1 MKKGILA
8 ALAVVLVLSGCA
20 VRSISDSGYKEG
32 GYYGHRDK
40 NPFYKGELS
49 EFDVLGIEA
58 GKEISEQDISTA
70 ATAKKERMTMRKGDS
85 VMVIQSG
92 AMLPDED
99 MTKNIEKYFSV
110 TVFTGVPETNKKE
123 NTSYAKALRLAA
135 AKAGIE
141 KIFVYWG
148 VLESGTRNLATKT
161 ISWVPIIGGAIP
173 DQTQEIR
180 IRLKVALIDVKSG
193 QWEMF
198 SPKVYEDTATSA
210 SLNRAQSDQAQV
222 ALLKTRAYET
232 AVESTISR
240 YVR

>member
-8 ALAVVLVLSGCA
+8 VLVMVLALSGCA

-32 GYYGHRDK
+32 GYYGHRND

-58 GKEISEQDISTA
+58 GKEISEQDITTA
-70 ATAKKERMTMRKGDS
+70 AAAKKERMTMRKGDS

-99 MTKNIEKYFSV
+99 MTVNMEKYFSV
-110 TVFTGVPETNKKE
+110 TVFTGVPEANKQA
-123 NTSYAKALRLAA
+123 NTSYAKALRFAA

-161 ISWVPIIGGAIP
+161 ISWVPIVGRAIP

-180 IRLKVALIDVKSG
+180 IRLKVALIDVKTG

-198 SPKVYEDTATSA
+198 SPKVFEDKALSA
-210 SLNRAQSDQAQV
+210 SLNRAQSDQDQV
-222 ALLKTRAYET
+222 ALLKTKSYQA
-232 AVESTISR
+232 AVETTIAR

>member
-1 MKKGILA
+1 MKKSILA
-8 ALAVVLVLSGCA
+8 VLAVVLILSGCS

-32 GYYGHRDK
+32 GYYGHRND

-58 GKEISEQDISTA
+58 DREISEQDILA
-70 ATAKKERMTMRKGDS
+70 ATAAKKERMTLRKGDS
-85 VMVIQSG
+85 LMVIQSG

-99 MTKNIEKYFSV
+99 MTKNMEKYFSV
-110 TVFTGVPETNKKE
+110 TVFTDVPETNRKE
-123 NTSYAKALRLAA
+123 NTSYARALRFAA
-135 AKAGIE
+135 AKSGIE

-198 SPKVYEDTATSA
+198 SPKVYEDTATSG

-222 ALLKTRAYET
+222 AILKTKAYET
-232 AVESTISR
+232 AVENTITR

>member
-1 MKKGILA
+1 MKKSIFA
-8 ALAVVLVLSGCA
+8 VLSIILLLGGCS
-20 VRSISDSGYKEG
+20 VRSISDSGYKER
-32 GYYGHRDK
+32 GYYGYRND

-58 GKEISEQDISTA
+58 GKDISEQDIAAAA
-70 ATAKKERMTMRKGDS
+70 ATKKERMALRKGDS
-85 VMVIQSG
+85 LMVIQSG

-99 MTKNIEKYFSV
+99 MTKDMEKYFSI
-110 TVFTGVPETNKKE
+110 TVFTGVPESDKKE

-148 VLESGTRNLATKT
+148 ILESGTSNLATKT
-161 ISWVPIIGGAIP
+161 ISWVPIVGSAIP

-180 IRLKVALIDVKSG
+180 IRLKIALIDVRTG

-198 SPKVYEDTATSA
+198 SPKVFEDTAASA
-210 SLNRAQSDQAQV
+210 SLTRAQSDQDQV
-222 ALLKTRAYET
+222 ALLKTQAYKA
-232 AVESTISR
+232 AVESTLAR

>member
-1 MKKGILA
+1 MKTSILA
-8 ALAVVLVLSGCA
+8 ALVVILLLSSCA
-20 VRSISDSGYKEG
+20 TRSISDSGYKD
-32 GYYGHRDK
+32 GYYGYRND

-58 GKEISEQDISTA
+58 GKEISEQDIATA
-70 ATAKKERMTMRKGDS
+70 AASRKERITLRKGDS
-85 VMVIQSG
+85 IMVIQSG

-99 MTKNIEKYFSV
+99 MTKNMEKYFSV
-110 TVFTGVPETNKKE
+110 TVFTGVPETDRKE
-123 NTSYAKALRLAA
+123 NASYAKALRLAA
-135 AKAGIE
+135 AKGGIE
-141 KIFVYWG
+141 KLFVYWG

-198 SPKVYEDTATSA
+198 TPKVFEDTATSA

-222 ALLKTRAYET
+222 ALLKTKAYET
-232 AVESTISR
+232 AVEDTLQR